1 VQDRAAERLKRMTV
15 RRFTSHAAADAS
27 DRDYWAAMLP
37 AERILQVWKLSQEQW
52 LLHDIRTDESGLCR
66 SVASVRRS

>member
-1 VQDRAAERLKRMTV
+1 MTTTRYESAA
-15 RRFTSHAAADAS
+15 SADTH
-27 DRDYWAAMLP
+27 DGTYWQQIPP

-52 LLHDIRTDESGLCR
+52 LLRDERTDESGLCR

>member
-1 VQDRAAERLKRMTV
+1 VQDRAADRYSRMTV
-15 RRFTSHAAADAS
+15 RRFPSNAAADAH
-27 DRDYWAAMLP
+27 DRTYWQQIPP

-52 LLHDIRTDESGLCR
+52 LLRDERTDESGLCR